1 MKIIIA
7 HSVENSLVAS
17 KLKTALSSKAEVAEM
32 AIKTSNGIKSLYNF
46 GSIPVILLLSDN
58 FLKNESCMSDAL
70 SVIQDLQSRRL
81 LTVVVADGVYHREGS
96 GEVYTVPTSF
106 ERVSNV
112 IQYMNHWQDRYLDLR
127 RQKPD
132 NSEDTVFSEKVRVV
146 RSISSEVGELLR
158 FLRSIDCFAF
168 ENLEKEGFKPIFQ
181 KLGVDTTPIV
191 MPKVEQKIEK
201 PSESPV
207 AQVVETSN
215 VVENNNTQIPEPQ
228 LIESLVQ
235 ANGSLRSEIQQ
246 RMDEMVNNGTDRPS
260 TIETLIEEIKNEETP
275 PPSVTPLTDVTPA
288 PEVQKVLED
297 VLKEE
302 DNTVEEVV
310 AGSSPQADSAALKAL
325 FGDAPTT
332 TAVGLD
338 DDDDDDL
345 DDDDDTE
352 GEVAEDDEEEPQ
364 TTVADGHATSD
375 EEGFPHE
382 AEALKAFLASNP
394 EHSAAHCEY
403 AAMMIHEENFGEAQR
418 VLDALFAKQPN
429 NLDVILM
436 LAYLAEQNKDYFKC
450 KQLLEKVTVLNPDFN
465 GIYYKLGVLINQ
477 HFKGQKKAAAR
488 YFREAIRRDPKNA
501 DAHYQYAVIKL
512 EHSGNY
518 VKAIELFLQTLELD
532 PKHSKASFDLAVA
545 FYELGDKANAA
556 KHYARACELNPEFK
570 TSTYDEIFH
579 YEPPQPEPIPT
590 PIVEEIAPKIHDN
603 GIVVMVTGATSGIGK
618 ATAAR
623 FAAEGYRVIMTGRR
637 EDRLAELKE
646 NFDTEFKNK
655 NHIISFDVRNLKDVN
670 EVVNTLGEDWQN
682 VDILINNAGLALGF
696 APIHEGDIND
706 WDTMIDTNIK
716 GLLYMTRAIAPKM
729 VARKRGHIVNICSTA
744 GKEIY
749 PSGNVYCATKV
760 AVDAL
765 TKGMRQ
771 DLFRHGIR
779 VSQVAPGHV
788 EETEFALVRFHG
800 DAEKA
805 NIYEGFSPLK
815 ASDVADAIYY
825 AVTRPANVNIQDI
838 LIMPTQQAGFGLIE
852 KSGRLES

>member
-7 HSVENSLVAS
+7 HSVENSSVAS
-17 KLKTALSSKAEVAEM
+17 KISAALSGKAEVSEM
-32 AIKTSNGIKSLYNF
+32 AIKATNGIKSLYNF
-46 GSIPVILLLSDN
+46 GTTPVVLLLSDN
-58 FLKNESCMSDAL
+58 FLKNEFCMSDAL
-70 SVIQDLQSRRL
+70 SVVQDLQSRRL
-81 LTVVVADGVYHREGS
+81 LTVVVADGVYTREGS
-96 GEVYTVPTSF
+96 GEVYHVPTSF

-132 NSEDTVFSEKVRVV
+132 NSEDTIFSEKVRVV

-158 FLRSIDCFAF
+158 FLRSIDCLNFD
-168 ENLEKEGFKPIFQ
+168 NLPKEGYKSLFQ
-181 KLGVDTTPIV
+181 KLGFDTTV
-191 MPKVEQKIEK
+191 AVSPKE
-201 PSESPV
+201 ESPEV
-207 AQVVETSN
+207 AVVQTVIAENIKSK
-215 VVENNNTQIPEPQ
+215 VVDNP
-228 LIESLVQ
+228 LVESLAQ
-235 ANGSLRSEIQQ
+235 SNGNSRNEIQQ
-246 RMDEMVNNGTDRPS
+246 RMDEMVNNGADRPS
-260 TIETLIEEIKNEETP
+260 TIETLIEEIKNEQMP
-275 PPSVTPLTDVTPA
+275 SPSVTPLTDVTPA

-297 VLKEE
+297 VLTEE
-302 DNTVEEVV
+302 DTTVDAIV
-310 AGSSPQADSAALKAL
+310 ATDAPMSENADLKAL
-325 FGDAPTT
+325 FQDAPMAATN
-332 TAVGLD
+332 AD
-338 DDDDDDL
+338 DDTDDDDL

-352 GEVAEDDEEEPQ
+352 GEMVEDEEDEPQ
-364 TTVADGHATSD
+364 TTGQPASGDNED
-375 EEGFPHE
+375 DFPHE

-394 EHSAAHCEY
+394 NHAGAHCEY
-403 AAMMIHEENFGEAQR
+403 AAMLIHEEKFSEAQR
-418 VLDALFAKQPN
+418 LLDAFIVKQPN
-429 NLDVILM
+429 NLDAILM

-450 KQLLEKVTVLNPDFN
+450 KQLLEKVTVLNPDFS

-556 KHYARACELNPEFK
+556 KYYARACELNPTFK

-579 YEPPQPEPIPT
+579 YEPPQPEPIAE
-590 PIVEEIAPKIHDN
+590 PIVETPKIKDN

-637 EDRLAELKE
+637 EERLAELKE
-646 NFDTEFKNK
+646 SFDKEFKNK
-655 NHIISFDVRNLKDVN
+655 NHIVSFDVRNLKEVN
-670 EVVNTLGEDWQN
+670 EVVNTLGEEWQN

-696 APIHEGDIND
+696 APIHEGDISD

-729 VARKRGHIVNICSTA
+729 VERKRGHIVNICSTA
-744 GKEIY
+744 GKEVY

-760 AVDAL
+760 AVDSL

-852 KSGRLES
+852 KNGRLDV

>member
-1 MKIIIA
+1 
-7 HSVENSLVAS
+7 
-17 KLKTALSSKAEVAEM
+17 
-32 AIKTSNGIKSLYNF
+32 
-46 GSIPVILLLSDN
+46 
-58 FLKNESCMSDAL
+58 
-70 SVIQDLQSRRL
+70 
-81 LTVVVADGVYHREGS
+81 
-96 GEVYTVPTSF
+96 
-106 ERVSNV
+106 
-112 IQYMNHWQDRYLDLR
+112 
-127 RQKPD
+127 
-132 NSEDTVFSEKVRVV
+132 
-146 RSISSEVGELLR
+146 
-158 FLRSIDCFAF
+158 
-168 ENLEKEGFKPIFQ
+168 
-181 KLGVDTTPIV
+181 
-191 MPKVEQKIEK
+191 
-201 PSESPV
+201 
-207 AQVVETSN
+207 
-215 VVENNNTQIPEPQ
+215 
-228 LIESLVQ
+228 
-235 ANGSLRSEIQQ
+235 
-246 RMDEMVNNGTDRPS
+246 MVNNGTDRPS
-260 TIETLIEEIKNEETP
+260 TIENLIEEIKSEQVPT
-275 PPSVTPLTDVTPA
+275 PSVTPLTDVTPA
-288 PEVQKVLED
+288 PEVKKVLED
-297 VLKEE
+297 VLNEE
-302 DNTVEEVV
+302 DKAVDEVV
-310 AGSSPQADSAALKAL
+310 APNTPQAENEALSAL
-325 FGDAPTT
+325 FKEAPTT
-332 TAVGLD
+332 TVLD
-338 DDDDDDL
+338 EDEDDDL

-352 GEVAEDDEEEPQ
+352 GEIMEDEEDEPQ
-364 TTVADGHATSD
+364 TSTEEGHATTD
-375 EEGFPHE
+375 EEDFPHE

-429 NLDVILM
+429 NLDAILM
-436 LAYLAEQNKDYFKC
+436 LAYLAEQSKDYFKC

-570 TSTYDEIFH
+570 TATYDEIFH
-579 YEPPQPEPIPT
+579 YEPPQPEPT
-590 PIVEEIAPKIHDN
+590 PVAEVVTPQIKDN

-623 FAAEGYRVIMTGRR
+623 FAQEGYRVIMTGRR

-646 NFDTEFKNK
+646 SFDTEFKNK
-655 NHIISFDVRNLKDVN
+655 NHIISFDVRNLQDVN

-749 PSGNVYCATKV
+749 PNGNVYCATKV

-852 KSGRLES
+852 KSGRLEN